1 MPLTEVPVS
10 WPNFKASP
18 WLIPRTREKGTVSG
32 GYKKVP
38 KQQSLLSKTHHTSQ
52 KLPREDSESLWFLLR
67 KRLELLWQKHYISP
81 GHGSPEGVHHQ
92 CHHKHP
98 IPLLF
103 LEAVAGKNIV
113 GTELSWLPVLL
124 VDYSHLFPSST
135 KCANHKNIS
144 QWLPCYNPP
153 SSNKP
158 NVDQN

>member
-10 WPNFKASP
+10 WPNFKTSP
-18 WLIPRTREKGTVSG
+18 WLIPEPEGREQSVVVIRRCPSS
-32 GYKKVP
+32 
-38 KQQSLLSKTHHTSQ
+38 SLLSKTHHPSQ

-67 KRLELLWQKHYISP
+67 KWWELPWQKHCISP
-81 GHGSPEGVHHQ
+81 GLGSPEGVHHQ

-98 IPLLF
+98 FPLLF

-153 SSNKP
+153 LLTNLM
-158 NVDQN
+158 